1 MAIRD
6 ITIPN
11 AASLLKLERRTIRRP
26 KVLMKIFTSSSDGRL
41 QNSEE
46 SIETVP
52 ITTQRVFLSNL
63 YSSYHTKIVKYIER
77 PLRPAEIIVVQLIF
91 LEILLVK
98 SSHEQKT
105 WMNRLEVM

>member
-6 ITIPN
+6 MTIPN

-26 KVLMKIFTSSSDGRL
+26 KVLMKILTSSSDGRL

-52 ITTQRVFLSNL
+52 INNV
-63 YSSYHTKIVKYIER
+63 
-77 PLRPAEIIVVQLIF
+77 
-91 LEILLVK
+91 
-98 SSHEQKT
+98 
-105 WMNRLEVM
+105 